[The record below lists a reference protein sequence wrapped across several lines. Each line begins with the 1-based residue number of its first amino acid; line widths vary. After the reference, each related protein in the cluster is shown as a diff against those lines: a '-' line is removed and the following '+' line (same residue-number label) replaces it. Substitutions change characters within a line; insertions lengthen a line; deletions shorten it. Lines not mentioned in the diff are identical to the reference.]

1 MAITLKNI
9 AEICVVD
16 VSTVSRALRNDPRVR
31 EQTRILICKKAAEL
45 GYNPNLAARQ
55 LVSGRTLNLWM
66 IIPDLKQSIVQ
77 EPAQY
82 LSESLNRQG
91 YDLLVTLYQNDAK
104 TFSHLLNRLS
114 QNVAD
119 GAFIIPS
126 VDYELTPYE
135 SLIKNRFPLV
145 FIDRKPD
152 FNECTTV
159 TTANADASATL
170 VKQCIKAGAEQF
182 VILFDENNSAAAAR
196 FKGAVD
202 ILTCE
207 DIPFI
212 AESSKM
218 SEDFIRTGKT
228 AVIASSSTIIENFY
242 DNNSSVMHLSETI
255 AGVFDYWFGLSE
267 RYSHIFVCKQDF
279 RAIADQAAE
288 LMLRKIAGSSEI
300 FLTKEIKAE
309 QIITVKAISKR

>member
-1 MAITLKNI
+1 MTLKNI
-9 AEICVVD
+9 AEICKVD
-16 VSTVSRALRNDPRVR
+16 ISTVSRALRHDPRVR

-55 LVSGRTLNLWM
+55 LVLGKTLNLWM

-82 LSESLNRQG
+82 LSESLNCQG

-126 VDYELTPYE
+126 VDYELAPYE

-145 FIDRKPD
+145 FIDRQPD
-152 FNECTTV
+152 FSECTTV
-159 TTANADASATL
+159 TTANTDAATAL

-182 VILFDENNSAAAAR
+182 IVLFNETNSAAVAR

-202 ILTCE
+202 IMIRE
-207 DIPFI
+207 RIPFT
-212 AESSKM
+212 
-218 SEDFIRTGKT
+218 TGKSIPENFSSSGKI
-228 AVIASSSTIIENFY
+228 AVVASSSSSIEQFY
-242 DNNSSVMHLSETI
+242 EVNSSTLHLGETI
-255 AGVFDYWFGLSE
+255 AGVFDNWFGLSE

-279 RAIADQAAE
+279 RAIANQAAE
-288 LMLRKIAGSSEI
+288 LMLSKIAGNSEMFQTI
-300 FLTKEIKAE
+300 EIKAD
-309 QIITVKAISKR
+309 QIISVKAISH